1 MSSEITSFKAF
12 TVVKTDQINAD
23 DLISRSVTVQLG
35 PCREY
40 KDEKGGARLE
50 FRTSAG
56 KFWRPPPTIVRILEA
71 LWGDNPQDCVGRW
84 VELFRD
90 PDVRCPDGTIGGG
103 VRIAAMSH
111 IDRPAKVAVTIA
123 RGKKKM
129 ITVGVLKPPTEK
141 APTAAP
147 DLATV
152 LSGAGL
158 TLADLDA
165 WRAAQNKPPTADL
178 NDAQRA
184 QLAGWLMADPAR
196 LEALRPTPEDPT
208 PDTAAPGWEE

>member
-129 ITVGVLKPPTEK
+129 VTIGVLKAPTEK

-147 DLATV
+147 SLSDV

-165 WRAAQNKPPTADL
+165 WRAAQGKPPVGEGT
-178 NDAQRA
+178 DAQRA

-196 LEALRPTPEDPT
+196 LEALRPTPEPT
-208 PDTAAPGWEE
+208 PDTIPDDWQE